1 MNFRNVMNDESDMA
15 RRNKVFKLK
24 VQNKFER
31 TKKMKQALQIELH
44 ATIED

>member
-1 MNFRNVMNDESDMA
+1 MNDESDMA

-31 TKKMKQALQIELH
+31 TQKIE
-44 ATIED
+44 TSITN